1 MKGKS
6 YFWYAYSFSTLGR
19 FVHGMALSWVVWTL
33 THSPI
38 WLSAIALLS
47 ALPTLPLAP
56 LAGQVA
62 DRFHR
67 HKILLVT
74 QTLGCCVAAI
84 TAFLAYHNHL
94 TPTILAVLAL
104 CFGIIS
110 SVDGPALHSMLVE
123 SGETVSQAVA
133 RQSLIMNVARS
144 FAPLLSPSAT
154 AGALP

>member
-67 HKILLVT
+67 HKKSFLVT

-84 TAFLAYHNHL
+84 TAF
-94 TPTILAVLAL
+94 
-104 CFGIIS
+104 FGLSQPFDPNYLGRISFMFRIIS

-123 SGETVSQAVA
+123 SGETVSCCSPPIADYE
-133 RQSLIMNVARS
+133 RSSFLCTLISCCNY
-144 FAPLLSPSAT
+144 
-154 AGALP
+154 